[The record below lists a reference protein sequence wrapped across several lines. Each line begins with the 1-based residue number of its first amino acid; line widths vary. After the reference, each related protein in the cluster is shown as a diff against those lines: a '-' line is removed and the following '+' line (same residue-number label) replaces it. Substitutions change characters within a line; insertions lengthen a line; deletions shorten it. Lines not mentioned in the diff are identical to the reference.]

1 MQRKTSLKGDLSS
14 IAEIGSIFKLPKGG
28 HITMTEIGSSWL
40 PGPIQFG
47 MPADTIKD
55 SVVRPHGVPTI
66 YILPTSRFDI
76 NSGSS
81 LAEFEFPA
89 YYNYFILKRKIVV
102 VTDRDGER
110 AMREIF
116 QETLL
121 GPLSLDSLIGDFPIN
136 YPKERIPDLR
146 RELDYFATHPQ
157 NPKARLTFEDL
168 ITIKR
173 FDEREEAVFE
183 EYKGDALFRI
193 VIRRNAGFFEILQ
206 NDSHLSTFRDE
217 VVVHKS
223 AYLCHRLIEEDRFEL
238 VDHVK
243 MPAEDTIIEEERT
256 LGSDSQDHLRS
267 S

>member
-14 IAEIGSIFKLPKGG
+14 IAEIGNIVKLPKGG
-28 HITMTEIGSSWL
+28 HITLTEAGRSDSS
-40 PGPIQFG
+40 GPIQFG

-55 SVVRPHGVPTI
+55 SLVRPQGVPAI
-66 YILPTSRFDI
+66 YILPTGRFDI

-89 YYNYFILKRKIVV
+89 YYNYFVLKRKIIV

-121 GPLSLDSLIGDFPIN
+121 GPASLDSLIGDFPIN

-146 RELDYFATHPQ
+146 RELDYFATHPN
-157 NPKARLTFEDL
+157 NPKAKLTFDDL
-168 ITIKR
+168 ISIKR
-173 FDEREEAVFE
+173 FDERDEAVFE
-183 EYKGDALFRI
+183 ESKGDLHFRI
-193 VIRRNAGFFEILQ
+193 TIRKNAGFFEVLQ

-217 VVVHKS
+217 VAVHKS

-243 MPAEDTIIEEERT
+243 MPAEDTIIEEERRV
-256 LGSDSQDHLRS
+256 Q
-267 S
+267 